1 MATEKLNLTTR
12 PKNKN
17 PQIKN
22 YKKSHELRLIRP
34 QTQHKN
40 SHELRLIR
48 PETQYKNPQHMYL
61 KFLKPPAP
69 SVEKIISLL
78 HGFKSVYKPRNINVL
93 FSQCGS

>member
-1 MATEKLNLTTR
+1 MATKKLNLTIR

-17 PQIKN
+17 LQIKN

-40 SHELRLIR
+40 L
-48 PETQYKNPQHMYL
+48 QHMYL
-61 KFLKPPAP
+61 KFLTSPVA
-69 SVEKIISLL
+69 SVEKIVNLL
-78 HGFKSVYKPRNINVL
+78 HGFKPVYKPRNINVL